1 MPRRRTATR
10 WGERSEGREKA
21 VHPMDFV
28 VDPTDALKCG
38 LAAQVLR
45 SHGELRLQVTG
56 TSMIPAVWPGD
67 VLLVRRE
74 GEPQAR
80 AGDVILFG
88 RDGRLFA
95 HRVVRLVEGPGG
107 PLWITRGDRHPHDD
121 PPVSGEEL
129 LGRVTAV
136 LRGDA
141 LVDPR
146 LTPGLRI
153 AAFFLRRSWAAT
165 RLAAGLRQRW
175 RGDSPQGK
183 LGTVPPSRRS

>member
-1 MPRRRTATR
+1 
-10 WGERSEGREKA
+10 
-21 VHPMDFV
+21 MDSV
-28 VDPTDALKCG
+28 VNPTDGLKCG
-38 LAAQVLR
+38 LAAELLR
-45 SHGELRLQVTG
+45 SRGELRLQVTG

-74 GEPQAR
+74 GATEAR

-95 HRVVRLVEGPGG
+95 HRVVRRAEGPGG
-107 PLWITRGDRHPHDD
+107 PIWITRGDRHRHDD

-129 LGRVTAV
+129 LGRVTAI
-136 LRGDA
+136 LRADA
-141 LVDPR
+141 LADPR

-165 RLAAGLRQRW
+165 RLVAGLRHRW
-175 RGDSPQGK
+175 RGDSPQRK
-183 LGTVPPSRRS
+183 LGTVPPFRRS

>member
-1 MPRRRTATR
+1 M
-10 WGERSEGREKA
+10 GSA
-21 VHPMDFV
+21 VN
-28 VDPTDALKCG
+28 PTDALKCG
-38 LAAQVLR
+38 LAAEVLR
-45 SHGELRLQVTG
+45 SLGELRLQVTG
-56 TSMIPAVWPGD
+56 TSMIPAFWPGD

-74 GEPQAR
+74 GATEVR

-88 RDGRLFA
+88 RDERLFA
-95 HRVVRLVEGPGG
+95 HRVVRRAEGPGG
-107 PLWITRGDRHPHDD
+107 PLWITRGDRNSHDD

-146 LTPGLRI
+146 PTLGLRM

-165 RLAAGLRQRW
+165 RLVVGLRRRW
-175 RGDSPQGK
+175 QGVA
-183 LGTVPPSRRS
+183 LLTPPSPR